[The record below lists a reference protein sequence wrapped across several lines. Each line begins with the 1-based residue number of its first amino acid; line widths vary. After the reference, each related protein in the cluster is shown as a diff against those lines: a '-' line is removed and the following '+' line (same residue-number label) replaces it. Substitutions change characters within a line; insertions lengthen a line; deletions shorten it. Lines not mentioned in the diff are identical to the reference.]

1 MVNSEL
7 FLFSVILIHRM
18 ETGSSWQWM
27 YMNEQVKQIETL
39 MNKEEIW
46 NSRLSRDLC
55 DDEGQTTAWK
65 YWSFEDQL

>member
-1 MVNSEL
+1 MMVNSEL

-39 MNKEEIW
+39 MNKEEI
-46 NSRLSRDLC
+46 
-55 DDEGQTTAWK
+55 
-65 YWSFEDQL
+65 